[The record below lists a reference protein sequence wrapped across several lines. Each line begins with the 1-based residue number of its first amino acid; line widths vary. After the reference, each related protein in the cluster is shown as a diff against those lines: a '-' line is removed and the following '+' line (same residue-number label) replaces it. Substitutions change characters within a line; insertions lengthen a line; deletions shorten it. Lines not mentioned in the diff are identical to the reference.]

1 LKNIYKLSGMSKQST
16 SRLTP
21 SRKNRVRKPA
31 RRAPWTNAMLK
42 HCRALITLAGL
53 LQQSDEDGLE
63 TELVNDT
70 GALIDREAR
79 QMQAL
84 LRHAEK
90 EAR

>member
-1 LKNIYKLSGMSKQST
+1 
-16 SRLTP
+16 
-21 SRKNRVRKPA
+21 
-31 RRAPWTNAMLK
+31 MLH

-70 GALIDREAR
+70 GALIAREAR
-79 QMQAL
+79 QLKKL
-84 LRHAEK
+84 LDELGK

>member
-1 LKNIYKLSGMSKQST
+1 
-16 SRLTP
+16 
-21 SRKNRVRKPA
+21 
-31 RRAPWTNAMLK
+31 MLK